1 MTALTDV
8 ETGMCRRVGRSLA
21 QPLLITLRIM
31 APRRLGLRARHLP
44 AYLLRVMTSAIRIA
58 RRGVWLDEARFELVT
73 VDES

>member
-1 MTALTDV
+1 M
-8 ETGMCRRVGRSLA
+8 
-21 QPLLITLRIM
+21 TLRIM

-58 RRGVWLDEARFELVT
+58 TKRLADEARLELVT

>member
-8 ETGMCRRVGRSLA
+8 ETGMRRRVGRSLA
-21 QPLLITLRIM
+21 QPLSMTLRIM

-58 RRGVWLDEARFELVT
+58 TKRLADEARLELVT